1 VGQETELTAEYILK
15 NRRAHYTSELSGEE
29 AASIPA
35 PTPKE
40 IRKSLAVQFARGCDA
55 GLWNRLTG
63 PVLEPPNPFD
73 ATAAAPPPP
82 GSGRGWQ
89 PHPDLS
95 CPGGLFQFSSEV

>member
-73 ATAAAPPPP
+73 ATQPRRLRQEAAVV
-82 GSGRGWQ
+82 GSLILIFLVLAACFNFLPR
-89 PHPDLS
+89 
-95 CPGGLFQFSSEV
+95 